1 MSVVDVTLANFDNY
15 VAGDRMVVLDFWSPT
30 CGPCLSFAPTFA
42 QAADRHP
49 DAVFGMINIQAE
61 PALATE
67 FDVQAVP
74 TLLILR
80 DRIVLYESLG
90 AISLGDLD
98 NILRELKDVDMAEI
112 RQQLADDF
120 PEGS

>member
-42 QAADRHP
+42 QAADRHA
-49 DAVFGMINIQAE
+49 DAVFGKINIQSE
-61 PALATE
+61 PALAAE

-120 PEGS
+120 PAGS

>member
-15 VAGDRMVVLDFWSPT
+15 VAGERMVVLDFWSPT

-49 DAVFGMINIQAE
+49 DAVFGKINIQAE